1 MIRSMAVVGLGLLGG
16 SICRKVKELSPDT
29 VISAYGRNQDVL
41 REAKN
46 DGVIDVYGTIGTIHV
61 KDVDLVIVATPVL
74 ASIDI
79 ILHILDDE
87 NLGDDTLVI
96 DVGSVK
102 QGICQSIY
110 PHQNAKRFIGC
121 HPMAGSEKSGY
132 SYSQGNI
139 LENASVILT
148 PYEKNEKDDIKKIEE
163 FWRWLGGN
171 TVIADAEAHDVMV
184 ARTSHL
190 PHLLSSCLME
200 YLGDSD
206 TDGNASYLAFSGNGL
221 KDMTRLAGGNP
232 DLWADIVSL
241 NKKHIITVLDQYM
254 DLLSEVR
261 KQMGRNTA
269 REESWNHFKK
279 ARDYRF
285 SMEDR

>member
-1 MIRSMAVVGLGLLGG
+1 MLRSIAVVGLGLLGG
-16 SICRKVKELSPDT
+16 SICRKVKEISPGT

-46 DGVIDVYGTIGTIHV
+46 DGVIDVYGTIDTIHV
-61 KDVDLVIVATPVL
+61 QDVDLVIVATPVIT
-74 ASIDI
+74 SIDI

-87 NLGDDTLVI
+87 NLGDETLVI

-102 QGICQSIY
+102 QGICKSIF
-110 PHQNAKRFIGC
+110 PHHKAKKFIGC

-132 SYSQGNI
+132 SYSQGDI
-139 LENASVILT
+139 LENASVIIT
-148 PYEKNEKDDIKKIEE
+148 PYEKNERNDIKKIEE
-163 FWRWLGGN
+163 FWRRLGGN
-171 TVIADAEAHDVMV
+171 TLIVDAEVHDAMV

-200 YLGDSD
+200 YLGDND
-206 TDGNASYLAFSGNGL
+206 TDGNSSYLEFSGNGL
-221 KDMTRLAGGNP
+221 KDMTRLAGGSP

-241 NKKHIITVLDQYM
+241 NKEHIITVLDQYM

-261 KQMGRNTA
+261 KQMGNNTV

-285 SMEDR
+285 RMEGR